1 MVNPMLTEPVSD
13 YVREIEFEEIV
24 RDYGLRVF
32 RYLYSIVG
40 QRELAEDLY
49 QEVLL
54 SAYLGF
60 SSLQDKA
67 KAKSWLCKIAM
78 NKCRDY
84 WRKEM
89 SAKTFWEEKVYLYCK
104 YTFHQPPVPE
114 ERMLRKYTKEV
125 LVKAVR
131 ELPERYREPLFLF
144 YFGGQSLA
152 EISDLTKLPL
162 STVKTRMKRAKDQLR
177 SKIEQLI

>member
-1 MVNPMLTEPVSD
+1 MFTQPVVDS
-13 YVREIEFEEIV
+13 VREINFDEIV
-24 RDYGLRVF
+24 RDYGLSVF

-40 QRELAEDLY
+40 HKELAEDLY

-54 SAYLGF
+54 SAYMGF
-60 SSLQDKA
+60 SALKDKA
-67 KAKSWLCKIAM
+67 KVKSWLCKIAM

-89 SAKTFWEEKVYLYCK
+89 SAKTFWEEKVHLYCK
-104 YTFHQPPVPE
+104 LEFHEPPAPE
-114 ERMLRKYTKEV
+114 ERLLRKYAKEE
-125 LVKAVR
+125 LVKAVC

-152 EISDLTKLPL
+152 EISEYTKLPL

-177 SKIEQLI
+177 SKVNVLL